1 MALEA
6 DGRVA
11 RHVLQLALALALAL
25 ALTLAL
31 TLALVH
37 VGRVRCLTY
46 NTLIYAIV

>member
-11 RHVLQLALALALAL
+11 RHVFQLALDLALA
-25 ALTLAL
+25 LAL

>member
-31 TLALVH
+31 VH

>member
-1 MALEA
+1 LEA

-11 RHVLQLALALALAL
+11 MHVLQLALALALA
-25 ALTLAL
+25 LAL

>member
-11 RHVLQLALALALAL
+11 RHVLQLALAL